1 MTLGPTWGHLL
12 LRNAGTAVS
21 AKDGPT
27 DEEGLGYHEDDIF
40 RWTFIFVIID
50 DDNVTDDES
59 PTDDNEDACD
69 SSPWR

>member
-27 DEEGLGYHEDDIF
+27 DEEGRGYHEDD
-40 RWTFIFVIID
+40 
-50 DDNVTDDES
+50 DDNVTEDEDDS
-59 PTDDNEDACD
+59 PMDDNEDA
-69 SSPWR
+69 WR

>member
-27 DEEGLGYHEDDIF
+27 DEEGRGYHEDE
-40 RWTFIFVIID
+40 D
-50 DDNVTDDES
+50 DEDES